1 MDLWGTVGM
10 ILDGVMINYHVIIKL
25 NKIRSLENGF
35 KIDECNCWESTVYVT
50 DASIKC
56 VNNL

>member
-1 MDLWGTVGM
+1 M

-35 KIDECNCWESTVYVT
+35 KIDECNC
-50 DASIKC
+50 
-56 VNNL
+56 